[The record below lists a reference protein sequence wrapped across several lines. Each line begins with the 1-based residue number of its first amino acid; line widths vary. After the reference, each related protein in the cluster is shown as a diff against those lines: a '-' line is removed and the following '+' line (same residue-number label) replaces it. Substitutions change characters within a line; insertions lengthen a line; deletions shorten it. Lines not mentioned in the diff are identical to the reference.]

1 MKRNKR
7 HKRTLSTRG
16 QSTRPLRKKLS
27 QAKVAY
33 GTRASADRVGH
44 RIAIGKVA
52 TNPAEVS
59 NPEIV
64 SDPEIATRTQN
75 NLLVGSSAA
84 GAMMRRMGGAHQ
96 IWSDF
101 WLQQMQR
108 SFDVLPQLAGSR
120 TPVRLLLVA
129 VDAAGTL
136 MSDCMSFWMKST
148 NFAKAVQD
156 AGGEPVQRVIDS
168 NAKLTR
174 AA

>member
-64 SDPEIATRTQN
+64 S
-75 NLLVGSSAA
+75 